1 MQKVTGSAVGRWV
14 ERKESQQLITR
25 TGRELENQCKE
36 QKDTEMGRKRMP

>member
-25 TGRELENQCKE
+25 TQAEN
-36 QKDTEMGRKRMP
+36 